1 MNGTSLQK
9 RVALVTGGTDGI
21 GKAIAHVLAN
31 QGMHVVIVGSNPGKG
46 AAAARELSEASG
58 NDSICFLQAD
68 LSTIGNVDTLAVD
81 VSACWPQLHCLVHC
95 AGIMRGRYT
104 LTSEEIETNFAL
116 NYLSRFALTE
126 SLLPCLV
133 AGGRD
138 GAAARILVIGGAAQN
153 GRIYYE
159 NPNLTRRFNIL
170 RVVAQ
175 FCAAN
180 DEFVLEQARRIA
192 ADHPPANVTITT
204 LKVGAVRTAIR
215 RQFPLWMK
223 LLVPVLVDPFLSS
236 STGQIAASAQRLLL
250 GPEFEGVTGALFRHI
265 RRFKRLQPG
274 LYTGDPDRG
283 RRLWEL
289 SEQLSA
295 RARSGSRAEDDT
307 PSISGDI
314 HEHVSDLEK
323 SRLL

>member
-1 MNGTSLQK
+1 MSATSIQK
-9 RVALVTGGTDGI
+9 RIALVTGGTDGI
-21 GKAIAHVLAN
+21 GKAIAHVLAS

-58 NDSICFLQAD
+58 NDSVCFLRAD
-68 LSTIGNVDTLAVD
+68 LSIIGNVDALAAD
-81 VSACWPQLHCLVHC
+81 VSARWPQLHCLVHC

-104 LTSEEIETNFAL
+104 RTSEGIETNFAL

-126 SLLPCLV
+126 RLLPCLV
-133 AGGRD
+133 ASGRD
-138 GAAARILVIGGAAQN
+138 GIAARILVIGGAAQN
-153 GRIYYE
+153 GKIHYE

-180 DEFVLEQARRIA
+180 DAFVLEQARRIA
-192 ADHPPANVTITT
+192 ADYPSANVTITT

-215 RQFPLWMK
+215 RQFPFWMK
-223 LLVPVLVDPFLSS
+223 LAVPVLVDPFLSS

-250 GPEFEGVTGALFRHI
+250 GPEFEGVTGTLFRQI
-265 RRFKRLQPG
+265 KRFKRLQPG
-274 LYTGDPDRG
+274 SRTDDADRG
-283 RRLWEL
+283 RRLWSL

-295 RARSGSRAEDDT
+295 RARTGLRAEDDT

-314 HEHVSDLEK
+314 HEHVSNLEK

>member
-1 MNGTSLQK
+1 MNGPAIQ
-9 RVALVTGGTDGI
+9 RRIALVTGGTDGI
-21 GKAIAHVLAN
+21 GKAIAQVLAGH
-31 QGMHVVIVGSNPGKG
+31 GMDVVIVGSNPCKG

-58 NDSICFLQAD
+58 NDSTCFLQAD
-68 LSTIGNVDTLAVD
+68 LSVISNVDTLAAD
-81 VSACWPQLHCLVHC
+81 VSARWPQLHCLVHC

-104 LTSEEIETNFAL
+104 LTSEGTETNFAL

-126 SLLPCLV
+126 RLLPCLV

-159 NPNLTRRFNIL
+159 NPNLARRFNIL

-192 ADHPPANVTITT
+192 ADHPPVNVTITT

-223 LLVPVLVDPFLSS
+223 LVVPILVDPFLSS

-265 RRFKRLQPG
+265 KRFKRLQPG
-274 LYTGDPDRG
+274 SHTGDPDRG
-283 RRLWEL
+283 RRLWNL
-289 SEQLSA
+289 SEQLS
-295 RARSGSRAEDDT
+295 ARSGSRAEDDT

-314 HEHVSDLEK
+314 NEHVSDLEK
-323 SRLL
+323 FRLL

>member
-1 MNGTSLQK
+1 MNGTSVQ
-9 RVALVTGGTDGI
+9 RRIALVTGGTDGI
-21 GKAIAHVLAN
+21 GKAIAHVLAG

-46 AAAARELSEASG
+46 ATAVRELSEASG
-58 NDSICFLQAD
+58 NDSICFLRAD
-68 LSTIGNVDTLAVD
+68 LSIIDNVDTLAVD
-81 VSACWPQLHCLVHC
+81 VAARWPQLHCLVLC

-104 LTSEEIETNFAL
+104 LTSEGIETNFAL

-126 SLLPCLV
+126 RLLPCLA
-133 AGGRD
+133 AGGR
-138 GAAARILVIGGAAQN
+138 GGIAARILVIGGAAQN
-153 GRIYYE
+153 GQIHYE

-192 ADHPPANVTITT
+192 ADCPTANVTITT
-204 LKVGAVRTAIR
+204 LKVGAVRTTIR

-223 LLVPVLVDPFLSS
+223 LIVPVIIDPFLSS
-236 STGQIAASAQRLLL
+236 STRQIAASAQRLLL
-250 GPEFEGVTGALFRHI
+250 GPEFEGVSGALFRHI
-265 RRFKRLQPG
+265 KRFKRLQPG
-274 LYTGDPDRG
+274 SRNGNPDRG
-283 RRLWEL
+283 RRLWRL

-295 RARSGSRAEDDT
+295 RARSGSRAGDDT
-307 PSISGDI
+307 SFTIGDI
-314 HEHVSDLEK
+314 HEYVSNLEK

>member
-1 MNGTSLQK
+1 MNRASLQK

-21 GKAIAHVLAN
+21 GKAIAHVLAS
-31 QGMHVVIVGSNPGKG
+31 QGMGVVIVGSNPGKG
-46 AAAARELSEASG
+46 AAAARELSEACG

-68 LSTIGNVDTLAVD
+68 LSTISSVDTLAAD
-81 VSACWPQLHCLVHC
+81 VSARWPQLHCLVLC

-116 NYLSRFALTE
+116 NYLSRFALTGR
-126 SLLPCLV
+126 LLPCLV

-180 DEFVLEQARRIA
+180 DAFVLEQSHRIA
-192 ADHPPANVTITT
+192 ADNPPANVTITT

-215 RQFPLWMK
+215 RQFPFWMK
-223 LLVPVLVDPFLSS
+223 LLVPILVDPFLSS

-265 RRFKRLQPG
+265 RRFKRVQPG

-283 RRLWEL
+283 RRLWDL

-295 RARSGSRAEDDT
+295 RVRSGSRAEDDA

-314 HEHVSDLEK
+314 HEHVSDLKK
-323 SRLL
+323 SRSL